1 MEVGAVKQA
10 FNTEVILLKK
20 NLNQAK
26 IQIIHKLTRKAKQL
40 TEKKAP
46 EQLKEKL
53 KRKAES
59 AVKEVLIIK
68 KIKPKD
74 LAKFMVTHKGEL
86 NTFLNKPQVDE
97 EKACARLLL
106 HKALQDKYKFIRS
119 RFSNVPIQDLFM
131 SRLERRKMKKEAK
144 EKQKNKK
151 KGNNKNVV
159 NSEGDWDVEDV
170 KGDSKISDDEGD
182 DSGDEGNYMSDDEND
197 DNDVSGDE
205 SDHSVGGRVSDDESE
220 DNAVENKDS
229 DASVEANNV
238 SDGNDE
244 DDNDSDGNVN
254 EDNDSDGNDED
265 GSDSDG
271 NEENEQEA
279 IEEVSKPIKPNPK
292 IVKQAQVNVKSK
304 EEKLETVDKKTTE
317 PVEIKPRIK
326 ATKKDPAKK
335 QKELNKTKNFN
346 EKILQKK
353 LQKNVNAPVAE
364 NKTVDPFF
372 ITATGE
378 NYMSV
383 ADRRAPDEVK
393 EEHMRGNRKMRRA
406 AMFGHVPARRPRQNN
421 YNNDRFNGNDNVR
434 GFKRKFDDKPQFDR
448 RNFNDKKNFNGGNK
462 FDNIKSF
469 NNDNN
474 TKRGFNRDDKQEKLH
489 PSWEA
494 KKKKSGILPFEG
506 KKIVFD

>member
-10 FNTEVILLKK
+10 FNNEVILLKK

-59 AVKEVLIIK
+59 AVKEVLLIK

-86 NTFLNKPQVDE
+86 NTFLNKPQVDD

-151 KGNNKNVV
+151 KGKNNNVV
-159 NSEGDWDVEDV
+159 NAEGDWDVEDV
-170 KGDSKISDDEGD
+170 KDASKVSGDEEDDSDDERND
-182 DSGDEGNYMSDDEND
+182 MSDGEND
-197 DNDVSGDE
+197 DNDVSDDE
-205 SDHSVGGRVSDDESE
+205 SGQSVGGDVSGDDSEDEGGENNDSDDG
-220 DNAVENKDS
+220 
-229 DASVEANNV
+229 VEANN
-238 SDGNDE
+238 
-244 DDNDSDGNVN
+244 DSDG
-254 EDNDSDGNDED
+254 DDDDGNNA
-265 GSDSDG
+265 SDG
-271 NEENEQEA
+271 NEDAGNDSESEKEQEV
-279 IEEVSKPIKPNPK
+279 IKEVSKPAKTSPK
-292 IVKQAQVNVKSK
+292 IVKQAVANAKTTAKKIEV
-304 EEKLETVDKKTTE
+304 VDKKITE
-317 PVEIKPRIK
+317 PVEIKAKIPI
-326 ATKKDPAKK
+326 KKDPVKKDPLKK
-335 QKELNKTKNFN
+335 QKELNKTKSFN
-346 EKILQKK
+346 EKLLQKK
-353 LQKNVNAPVAE
+353 LKKDMDAPVAE
-364 NKTVDPFF
+364 NKIVDPFF

-383 ADRRAPDEVK
+383 AEPRAPDEIK

-406 AMFGHVPARRPRQNN
+406 AMFGHVPTSRPRQSN
-421 YNNDRFNGNDNVR
+421 YNNDRFNNQNGNDNGR
-434 GFKRKFDDKPQFDR
+434 GYKRKFDDKPQFNDRRNFKDGKNFNDR
-448 RNFNDKKNFNGGNK
+448 RNFNDGKNFNDRKIFNDRK
-462 FDNIKSF
+462 NFDNRKSF
-469 NNDNN
+469 NND
-474 TKRGFNRDDKQEKLH
+474 FNSK
-489 PSWEA
+489 PA
-494 KKKKSGILPFEG
+494 
-506 KKIVFD
+506 